1 MRGKDRMDL
10 NFDNTMLAF
19 CVAAIILMIFYMISK
34 GANDDEVI
42 YQQPDPD
49 MLEKMEEQTN
59 DIYNQRI
66 QLVIDSINV
75 LWNSML
81 IEQWLQCDQ
90 TTPKDSIQTNSVIFS
105 EDVICVY
112 STYIPRSLKIICQ
125 LSWEK
130 QKMYV
135 RVEQP
140 ISVGTIEVEREVKI
154 KAGVISIM
162 QAEDIA
168 EEYFDSIM
176 ELTNSAKK
184 DEAEPEQ
191 EVESEN

>member
-1 MRGKDRMDL
+1 
-10 NFDNTMLAF
+10 MLAF

-34 GANDDEVI
+34 GASDDEVV

-49 MLEKMEEQTN
+49 MLEKIEEQTN
-59 DIYNQRI
+59 DVYNQRI

-112 STYIPRSLKIICQ
+112 STYIPRSLKITCQ
-125 LSWEK
+125 LAWKK
-130 QKMYV
+130 QKMFV
-135 RVEQP
+135 RIEQQLAN
-140 ISVGTIEVEREVKI
+140 GDIEVQKDFVL
-154 KAGVISIM
+154 KAGVLSLF
-162 QAEDIA
+162 QANEVT
-168 EEYFDSIM
+168 EEYYDSLV
-176 ELTNSAKK
+176 ELSSNQ
-184 DEAEPEQ
+184 E

>member
-1 MRGKDRMDL
+1 MTWDNSSVIFAFLLTVFIIVIIYQFIGK
-10 NFDNTMLAF
+10 
-19 CVAAIILMIFYMISK
+19 S
-34 GANDDEVI
+34 DDEEI
-42 YQQPDPD
+42 ITYQADLD
-49 MLEKMEEQTN
+49 AIEKAEEKQSE
-59 DIYNQRI
+59 IYNQRV

-75 LWNSML
+75 LWNSL
-81 IEQWLQCDQ
+81 AIDQWLACDQ
-90 TTPKDSIQTNSVIFS
+90 VKAEESIATNSVLFS

-125 LSWEK
+125 FSWAK
-130 QKMYV
+130 QKMYI

-140 ISVGTIEVEREVKI
+140 ITVGTIEVEREVKI

-162 QAEDIA
+162 QAEDVA

-176 ELTNSAKK
+176 ELTNSVKK